1 MKKISAFILIFLI
14 ALATLFIIPSSA
26 SDDFITEDGVLMSY
40 VGKAKSVSIPDDV
53 FYIADGAF
61 KDNTTL
67 TSVNLNNVSV
77 IGNEAFYGCTSLS
90 SVKEADNVSSV
101 GAYAFYGTPFLDK
114 NKVVVLNNVAVG
126 GKPAGDLVLDD
137 KISAIAPYAFSQNTA
152 ITSLRVPETLNTIGE
167 GAFFGCTSLER
178 VKLNNTLSYIGP
190 LAFQGTAYLNTTDK
204 EFLVLGDG
212 ILVKY
217 SGTAEDIT
225 LPDNVKQIAGSAFYG
240 NKTIK
245 KIAFTDN
252 VSYIGMRSF
261 MNCTALD
268 TVAFGKGL
276 KVLDKEAFAMCTS
289 LKKAVV
295 PESVELVGDSVYY
308 GCSSVDIAEYKS
320 QASVPDGTFAKCT
333 ALRIVILNHN
343 IERIGDSA
351 FLECSSLSD
360 IPVPDSVNYIGK
372 DAFSGAV
379 GVTVSCNSK
388 SYANSYC
395 ADNGINTVQSGD
407 ANLDGKVNIRDATYI
422 QKYVASMVE
431 FTSLES
437 LRAEANFD
445 GKINIRDATYIQ
457 KLLAA
462 LV

>member
-1 MKKISAFILIFLI
+1 
-14 ALATLFIIPSSA
+14 
-26 SDDFITEDGVLMSY
+26 MSY

-53 FYIADGAF
+53 YYIADGAF

-67 TSVNLNNVSV
+67 TSVNLNKVSV

-90 SVKEADNVSSV
+90 SVKGDGSVTSV
-101 GAYAFYGTPFLDK
+101 GAYAFYGTPFIDK
-114 NKVVVLNNVAVG
+114 NKNTIVVLNNVAVG
-126 GKPAGDLVLDD
+126 GKPQGDVVLDE

-178 VKLNNTLSYIGP
+178 IKLNNTLSHIGP
-190 LAFQGTAYLNTTDK
+190 LAFQGTAYLNTNDK

-217 SGTAEDIT
+217 SGTSEDVT

-240 NKTIK
+240 NKNIK
-245 KIAFTDN
+245 KITFTDN

-261 MNCTALD
+261 MNCTALE

-276 KVLDKEAFAMCTS
+276 KAIDKEAFAMCSS
-289 LKKAVV
+289 LKKASV
-295 PESVELVGDSVYY
+295 PESVSLVGDSVYY

-320 QASVPDGTFAKCT
+320 QTSVPDGTFAKCT

-343 IERIGDSA
+343 VEKIGDSA
-351 FLECSSLSD
+351 FLECSSLTD
-360 IPVPDSVNYIGK
+360 IPVPDSVSYIGK
-372 DAFSGAV
+372 DAFKGA
-379 GVTVSCNSK
+379 GDVTVSCNAK
-388 SYANSYC
+388 SYANTYC
-395 ADNGINTVQSGD
+395 AENGINSVQSGD
-407 ANLDGKVNIRDATYI
+407 ANVDGKVNIRDATYI

-457 KLLAA
+457 KLLAS